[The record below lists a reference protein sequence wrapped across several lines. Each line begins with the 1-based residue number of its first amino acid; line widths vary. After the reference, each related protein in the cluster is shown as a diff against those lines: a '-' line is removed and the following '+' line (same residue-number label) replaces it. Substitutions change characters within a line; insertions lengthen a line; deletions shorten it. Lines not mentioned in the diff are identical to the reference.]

1 MKTDPSQKV
10 AQSALSTLSTNNSH
24 NALKRY
30 RKPLL
35 IAGPLL
41 ILLIAGI
48 VHFTHRNQVSTD
60 DAYVVTAR
68 ADISANVSG
77 RVIRV
82 AVTDNEVVQ
91 AGAVLFQLDD
101 RDFALAVVDSRARL
115 ANAKLQVRG
124 LKAAYRQ
131 HLAEVAGAMETLAFL
146 ANELKRQKQLVS
158 QGVSSQTQLDQAQ
171 HAWMLAQ
178 RKLQGVR
185 QEQETALAALNGEP
199 DANVDSHPAVQQAR
213 AELDRAVLN
222 QSYTTVKAHQSGI
235 VSKVDR
241 LQVGDYITAGTP
253 LFALV
258 SPLNVWIEANFK
270 ETDLARLRSG
280 QAGTVEIDAYPDK
293 VFHGHIQSLGPGT
306 GSSYSLLPP
315 ENATGNWVKV
325 VQRLPV
331 RFLLEDAEA
340 GQTLRAGLS
349 ASVTVNIG
357 HDH

>member
-1 MKTDPSQKV
+1 MKTDLSQKV
-10 AQSALSTLSTNNSH
+10 AQNALSTPTTNSSQS
-24 NALKRY
+24 ALQRY

-68 ADISANVSG
+68 TDISANVSG
-77 RVIRV
+77 RIIRV
-82 AVTDNEVVQ
+82 AVTDNEAVQ
-91 AGAVLFQLDD
+91 AGTVLFQLDD
-101 RDFALAVVDSRARL
+101 RDFALAVADARAKL
-115 ANAKLQVRG
+115 ANAKLQVKG
-124 LKAAYRQ
+124 LKASYRQ

-171 HAWMLAQ
+171 HAWLLAQ
-178 RKLQGVR
+178 RTLQGIR
-185 QEQETALAALNGEP
+185 QEQETALAALDGHP
-199 DANVDSHPAVQQAR
+199 DEDVDSHPAVQQAQ
-213 AELDRAVLN
+213 AVLDRALLN
-222 QSYTTVKAHQSGI
+222 QSYTTVKTTQSGI

-258 SPLNVWIEANFK
+258 SPLNMWVEANFK
-270 ETDLARLRSG
+270 ETDLSRLRSG
-280 QAGTVEIDAYPDK
+280 QAGTVEIDAYPGK
-293 VFHGHIQSLGPGT
+293 VFHGHIQSLAPGT

-331 RFLLEDAEA
+331 RILLEDTEA

-349 ASVTVNIG
+349 ASVTVDIG